1 MWGQNEFI
9 SCLEDGWFVILKLTQ
24 IYRTRSALFFEG
36 NQLCFG
42 FDLQG
47 EQDTEPSTVYQP
59 TGAHKNHFILA
70 KLTWI
75 TGDNDK
81 IKETP

>member
-1 MWGQNEFI
+1 MWRGQNEFI

-24 IYRTRSALFFEG
+24 IYRTRSALFFDG

-42 FDLQG
+42 FLISNVNK
-47 EQDTEPSTVYQP
+47 THSTVYQLAR
-59 TGAHKNHFILA
+59 AHKNHFIFA

-75 TGDNDK
+75 TEDNDK

>member
-24 IYRTRSALFFEG
+24 IYRTRSALFFDG

-42 FDLQG
+42 FDLQR
-47 EQDTEPSTVYQP
+47 EQDTQLTVYQP
-59 TGAHKNHFILA
+59 ARAHKNHFIFA
-70 KLTWI
+70 KLT
-75 TGDNDK
+75 
-81 IKETP
+81 